1 MKGLNS
7 PQCFER
13 PSSEHEAGLTLV
25 ELLAALSLSAVVML
39 ASTFIVLAVGQT
51 QARLTRDLEVEREVD
66 AITHMIERQVKDA
79 TRLEPVPEQA
89 SDPASGAVRAF
100 RAVKEE
106 NAQKIVRQF
115 TLVERG
121 LRLETWTETPDNQQV
136 NRHETTLPLRF
147 CSGQTAS
154 GDRTSFEINGGM
166 IALNLVCQTD
176 RGTEKRFFRVV
187 SVLP

>member
-1 MKGLNS
+1 MKGVNS
-7 PQCFER
+7 PQCIER
-13 PSSEHEAGLTLV
+13 PSSSEHEAGLTLV

-66 AITHMIERQVKDA
+66 VITHMIERQVKDA
-79 TRLEPVPEQA
+79 TRLEPVPEQ
-89 SDPASGAVRAF
+89 ASGAVRAF

-115 TLVERG
+115 TLTESG
-121 LRLETWTETPDNQQV
+121 LKLETWTETTDHQQV

-147 CSGQTAS
+147 CSDQTAS

-166 IALNLVCQTD
+166 IAMNLVCQTD
-176 RGTEKRFFRVV
+176 RGTEKRFFRIV